1 MKKNVLML
9 SIVCLMFLVLSY
21 TYSAFKSEITGNL
34 SMNTK
39 DWVFKV
45 GVENGSIINDGYK
58 IHLSGTNGSL

>member
-39 DWVFKV
+39 DWVFK
-45 GVENGSIINDGYK
+45 K
-58 IHLSGTNGSL
+58 